1 MTIDTGCSAS
11 AMALHIACQALKTPS
26 SRTNSALVGGTN
38 LMINPEMP
46 ISMTKLGIL
55 SPTGS
60 CATFDERA
68 NGYSRADGINCI
80 YLKRLSDALR
90 DGDPIRAIIRAS
102 AANSYVTFS
111 EFLFH

>member
-1 MTIDTGCSAS
+1 
-11 AMALHIACQALKTPS
+11 
-26 SRTNSALVGGTN
+26 
-38 LMINPEMP
+38 MINPEMP

-68 NGYSRADGINCI
+68 DGYARADGINCV

-90 DGDPIRAIIRAS
+90 DRDPIRAVIIAS
-102 AANSYVTFS
+102 AANS
-111 EFLFH
+111 